1 MAPLVPVIA
10 RELALSHGVMGGVL
24 GAWPLVYIASAVP
37 CGVVLERLG
46 VRWSMALAAAIIAL
60 SGVCRAIATD
70 GPSLFL
76 AVALFG
82 LGGPLVSIGVPK
94 LVGLWFEGSERA
106 LAMGVCFTAPAGGGI
121 AALALTNS
129 VAMPLAGGRWRVVL
143 AAYAA
148 FVLAVGAGWLVATAR
163 ALEPARR
170 SRDAAEGAR
179 VTLRAQL
186 FVFVDLLR
194 VPAVRIVLA
203 MSVGIFFFNHGFNN
217 WLPEILRSGG
227 MEAAAAGYWASVPT
241 AVGIAGALVVPRL
254 ALPSRR
260 VAMLALLFATAG
272 AGAVLI
278 ERATGSLLTL
288 GLVLQGI
295 ARGSMIAV
303 AMLALIDVRAVGT
316 RNIAAAGGLFFSAA
330 EIGGVLGP
338 LAIGT
343 LYDWTGGFAAG
354 LRLQAA
360 VCGALLLL
368 LVLFRRAKDHHP
380 ALSQAT

>member
-37 CGVVLERLG
+37 CGLVLERLG
-46 VRWSMALAAAIIAL
+46 VRWSMALAAAIIAV
-60 SGVCRAIATD
+60 SGVSRAIATD

-143 AAYAA
+143 AVYAV
-148 FVLAVGAGWLVATAR
+148 FVLAVGAGWLVVTAR
-163 ALEPARR
+163 TLEPARG
-170 SRDAAEGAR
+170 SRDATGAR
-179 VTLRAQL
+179 VTPRAQL
-186 FVFVDLLR
+186 LVFADLLR
-194 VPAVRIVLA
+194 VPAVRIVLS

-217 WLPEILRSGG
+217 WLPEILTSGG
-227 MEAAAAGYWASVPT
+227 MEVAAAGYWASVPA

-260 VAMLALLFATAG
+260 IAMLALLFAAG
-272 AGAVLI
+272 GAAALLI

-303 AMLALIDVRAVGT
+303 ALLALIDVRAVGT

-368 LVLFRRAKDHHP
+368 LALFRRATDHHP
-380 ALSQAT
+380 ALSQAA